1 MTDKETFDFMLKEYE
16 LLYSKFEMHYGAVEK
31 TIGVYILVIGGI
43 LSANGFLTEKLDTF
57 SIFNFSQFQLVC
69 STFLALLGFFVI
81 MKVIEHRLLIIA
93 YVKSVNLN
101 RKWFVDNARSNPTL
115 YKYMYWEANPEHPK
129 FYKPYRHFFWEVV
142 GLSSINGV
150 FISLS
155 GINLV
160 KMMFVFES
168 EYAEVLN
175 WGYFVILVL
184 VATLLMVLTYK
195 RRGKAEETEMAT
207 RAYNR

>member
-1 MTDKETFDFMLKEYE
+1 MGDKETFDFMLKEYE
-16 LLYSKFEMHYGAVEK
+16 LLYSKFEMHYSAVEK

-43 LSANGFLTEKLDTF
+43 LSANGFLSEKLDTF
-57 SIFNFSQFQLVC
+57 SLFDLSQFQLVC
-69 STFLALLGFFVI
+69 STFLGLLGFFVI

-101 RKWFVDNARSNPTL
+101 RKWFIDNANAPTL

-129 FYKPYRHFFWEVV
+129 FYKPFRHFFWEVV

-150 FISLS
+150 FIAISI
-155 GINLV
+155 INIV
-160 KMMFVFES
+160 KIMFTFES
-168 EYAEVLN
+168 DYAEIFN
-175 WGYFVILVL
+175 WAYFITILV
-184 VATLLMVLTYK
+184 VATLVMVLTYK
-195 RRGKAEETEMAT
+195 RRGKAEEAEMAT

>member
-1 MTDKETFDFMLKEYE
+1 MSDKETFDFMLKEYE

-57 SIFNFSQFQLVC
+57 SMFDLSQFQLVC

-101 RKWFVDNARSNPTL
+101 RKWFLENANTPTL

-150 FISLS
+150 FISIS

-160 KMMFVFES
+160 KMMFRFES
-168 EYAEVLN
+168 VYAEVFN
-175 WGYFVILVL
+175 WGYFIIVL
-184 VATLLMVLTYK
+184 FLATLVMVLTYK
-195 RRGKAEETEMAT
+195 TRGKSEEREMAS